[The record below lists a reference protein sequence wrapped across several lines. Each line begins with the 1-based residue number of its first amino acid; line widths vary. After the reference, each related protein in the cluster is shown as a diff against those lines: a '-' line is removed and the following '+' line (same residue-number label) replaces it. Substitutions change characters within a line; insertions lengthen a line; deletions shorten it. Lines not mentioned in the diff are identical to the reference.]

1 MGKPSRR
8 ITLTPLPS
16 QPPSHFS
23 SPSTPNSS
31 GANNSWKSNPA
42 FTNHSTA
49 SEATPL
55 SLSEERRLL
64 KEERSR
70 RRQKHGSR
78 TAPSSQRD
86 SGTHKPSPSSTCS
99 AAGRGDKR
107 SMSAQRGQ
115 QVKGQSAARHHG
127 GNLEVNGIDLKISN
141 HSIFE
146 LNHGMESKKD
156 DLSSVMSSRME
167 PSYNAVSGQRSTSTL
182 IATSTP
188 LPSKGCGQTL
198 SHASP
203 SSVTN
208 RDALDLISNH
218 YATLITGDQR
228 NCTYIGIQSTKLK
241 K

>member
-16 QPPSHFS
+16 QPPPHFS

-78 TAPSSQRD
+78 TAPISQRD
-86 SGTHKPSPSSTCS
+86 SGAPKPSPSTCS
-99 AAGRGDKR
+99 DISRGDKR
-107 SMSAQRGQ
+107 SISAQRGQ
-115 QVKGQSAARHHG
+115 QVKDQSAARLHG
-127 GNLEVNGIDLKISN
+127 RSLEVNGIDLRISN

-146 LNHGMESKKD
+146 LNQGTESSKKD
-156 DLSSVMSSRME
+156 DLSNAMSSRMD
-167 PSYNAVSGQRSTSTL
+167 PSNNAVSGQRSISTL

-188 LPSKGCGQTL
+188 LPSKGCGQAL

-203 SSVTN
+203 SSVTHQ
-208 RDALDLISNH
+208 DALELLSNH
-218 YATLITGDQR
+218 YATLITGDP
-228 NCTYIGIQSTKLK
+228 YFIGPKIPYTWKFHV
-241 K
+241 